1 MTDVEVR
8 GLRAGYAG
16 IDVLEGIDLHVP
28 SGSLAAILG
37 ESGSGKTTL
46 LRVLAGFLRP
56 TSGEVLLG
64 DRLVCGPNEF
74 VPPEKRH
81 VGIVP
86 QEGALFP
93 HLDVRGNIAFGLPR
107 GSNAR
112 VDEVLELVGLTGMG
126 QARPQEL
133 SGGQQ
138 QRVALA
144 RALAPQP
151 QVVLLDEPFTA
162 LDAGLRARLRTDVR
176 DVLRQVG
183 TTAILVTHDQ
193 EEALSMADIVAV
205 MRDGRLI
212 QTGVPH
218 EIYGSPT
225 DLAVARFVGDVVE
238 VPVLE
243 ELADD
248 RVRCGLGDITVGRT
262 ITETDATGIDV
273 VVLRP
278 EQLMVTP
285 VRDDGHA
292 HAHAHAHGDVVGT
305 SPDGSIGRVQ
315 STRYHGH
322 DAMVTV
328 LMNDGS
334 EIDVRVTGV
343 APPRVGDQVV
353 VSVTG
358 AARRYRS
365 AAHPVP

>member
-16 IDVLEGIDLHVP
+16 VDVLQGIDLKVP

-64 DRLVCGPNEF
+64 DRCVCGPNTF

-107 GSNAR
+107 GSKAR
-112 VDEVLELVGLTGMG
+112 VDEVLELVGLTGLAH
-126 QARPQEL
+126 ARPQEL

-162 LDAGLRARLRTDVR
+162 LDAGLRTRLRSDVR
-176 DVLRQVG
+176 DVLHQVG

-205 MRDGRLI
+205 MRDGRLV
-212 QTGVPH
+212 QTGAPH
-218 EIYGSPT
+218 DIYEAPA
-225 DLAVARFVGDVVE
+225 DLSVARFIGDVVE
-238 VPVLE
+238 VPVLGE
-243 ELADD
+243 ISAE
-248 RVRCGLGDITVGRT
+248 RVTCSLGDVTVAET
-262 ITETDATGIDV
+262 IIETDDGAPTTDV

-278 EQLMVTP
+278 EQLMVAP
-285 VRDDGHA
+285 MSADAKGVEFASAGEA
-292 HAHAHAHGDVVGT
+292 N
-305 SPDGSIGRVQ
+305 IGRVQ

-328 LMNDGS
+328 MMSDGS
-334 EIDVRVTGV
+334 EIDVRVTG
-343 APPRVGDQVV
+343 ATPPLVGDQVA

-358 AARRYRS
+358 TARRFRS
-365 AAHPVP
+365 GSHLPS